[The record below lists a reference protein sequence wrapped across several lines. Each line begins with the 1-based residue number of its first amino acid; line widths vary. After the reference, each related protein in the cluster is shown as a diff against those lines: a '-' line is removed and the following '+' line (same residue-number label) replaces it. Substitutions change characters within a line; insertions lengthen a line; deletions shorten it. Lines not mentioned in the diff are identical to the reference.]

1 MLKPIWAAALITFS
15 LAAYAQ
21 DKIETVAEGL
31 DHPWSLAFLPSGE
44 MLVTERSGALRM
56 VRDGTLASPPI
67 AGVPPVFAN
76 NQGGMFDVVLDPE
89 FASNRQL
96 YLSYAHGT
104 RKQNTLRVMRA
115 VLKGDSLVE
124 QQVIFT
130 AVPWKTTGAHYGAR
144 MAFLPDGTLLLTT
157 GDGYNYREQAQ
168 TLDNHFGK
176 VIRINTDGSVP
187 KDNPFV
193 GKAGHLPEIYS
204 YGHRNPQG
212 LVVIDNGEI
221 YLHEHGPKGGDE
233 LNHIQ
238 KGLNYGWPAISYGID
253 YSGALIT
260 PYTELPEMEQPLTY
274 WVPSI
279 APSGMAF
286 HQGGFYVGALKE
298 RTVHR
303 LEWNGKALGKETTL
317 FSELGQRIRDVRSG
331 PDGYL
336 YLLTDTDSGKVLRV
350 KQGD

>member
-21 DKIETVAEGL
+21 NKIETVAEGL
-31 DHPWSLAFLPSGE
+31 DHPWSLAFLPSGD
-44 MLVTERSGALRM
+44 MLVTERSGALRI
-56 VRDGTLASPPI
+56 VRDGKLASRPI

-89 FASNRQL
+89 FTSNHQL

-104 RKQNTLRVMRA
+104 RKQNTLRVMRV
-115 VLKGDSLVE
+115 VLKGDSLVDP
-124 QQVIFT
+124 QVIFT
-130 AVPWKTTGAHYGAR
+130 AVPWKKTGAHYGAR

-157 GDGYNYREQAQ
+157 GDGFNYREQAQ

-212 LVVIDNGEI
+212 LAVIDNGEI

-286 HQGGFYVGALKE
+286 HKGGFYVGALKE
-298 RTVHR
+298 RSVHR

-350 KQGD
+350 KQGN

>member
-56 VRDGTLASPPI
+56 VRDGTLASRPI

-193 GKAGHLPEIYS
+193 GKAGHMPEIYS

-298 RTVHR
+298 GTVRR

>member
-115 VLKGDSLVE
+115 VLKGDSLVD